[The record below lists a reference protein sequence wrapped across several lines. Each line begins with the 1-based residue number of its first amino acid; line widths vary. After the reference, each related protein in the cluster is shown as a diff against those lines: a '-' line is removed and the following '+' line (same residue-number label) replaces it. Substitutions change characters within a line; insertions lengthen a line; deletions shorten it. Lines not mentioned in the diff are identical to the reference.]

1 MKKPWSITTTLR
13 NPERIRNFLI
23 VLKALEGQE
32 WNEENQ
38 IKYQI
43 LLIKDRFYGL
53 TNQFYNGLS
62 KKHIELLSGPDPISY
77 NEAKEIFY
85 SKNYEDPAMRG
96 RQSINPIKKVGL
108 ARIGSGKIK
117 ITSLGECLLKE
128 DYDLGEMFFR
138 SFLKWQL
145 PNPASDDFK
154 SDDGFCIKPFIAT
167 LHFIKEVNEKWQ
179 SLGKKPKGISK
190 EEFALFVPTLIDY
203 KEINNQAQKVIDLRL
218 LCGGKKQA
226 EQKKIVEKYNVD
238 FIKEFLK
245 TGNRTSVN
253 QIIKNLKDYGDNTIR
268 YFRLTRYFFIRG
280 EGFYIDLEPRRHV
293 EISSILKTDNAK
305 PLKFE
310 TEDEYLNYISDINQ
324 PILPWETLVEL
335 KQIISTIIEDIEDYL
350 NFLQQKN
357 LSVPKFQSKDINS
370 LSKGELKIYID
381 ELRVYRRGLK
391 DIEIRDESQYLN
403 KVREYIEQLKHIYK
417 SSAKKSI
424 ELERLTALALNALN
438 DALSIKPNYPVGDD
452 DEPTFT
458 APANKPDIEC
468 FYEKF
473 NAVCEVTM
481 LKDRL
486 QWINEGQPVM
496 RHVRDFENANLDKK
510 VYCLFVAPQIHRDTV
525 NTFWNA
531 IKYEYEGS
539 KQKIIPMTIT
549 QFIILLET
557 LLVLKKKGLQ
567 FKHTEL
573 LRLYEQ
579 IIEMSKEAARSDEWV
594 EKIPDAITNWK
605 NTLLA
610 V

>member
-23 VLKALEGQE
+23 VLNEMEGQE
-32 WNEENQ
+32 WDEENQ

-43 LLIKDRFYGL
+43 LLIKYRFYGL

-62 KKHIELLSGPDPISY
+62 KKHIKLLSSPDPISY
-77 NEAKEIFY
+77 KEAEEIFY
-85 SKNYEDPAMRG
+85 SKNYETPAMRG

-108 ARIGSGKIK
+108 ARIEFGKIK
-117 ITSLGECLLKE
+117 ITPLGKYLLKE
-128 DYDLGEMFFR
+128 NYDLGEMFFR

-145 PNPASDDFK
+145 PNPTSDDFK
-154 SDDGFCIKPFIAT
+154 SEDGFCIKPFIAT
-167 LHFIKEVNEKWQ
+167 LHFIKAVNEKWQ
-179 SLGKKPKGISK
+179 ALGREPKGISK
-190 EEFALFVPTLIDY
+190 DEFALFVPTLINY
-203 KEINNQAQKVIDLRL
+203 REIDEQAQKIIYLRL
-218 LCGGKKQA
+218 LYDGKKQQ
-226 EQKKIVEKYNVD
+226 EQKKIIEKYRIK

-245 TGNRTSVN
+245 TSNKRTIEHIAS
-253 QIIKNLKDYGDNTIR
+253 NLRDYGDNALR

-280 EGFYIDLEPRRHV
+280 EGFYIDLEPRRNV
-293 EISSILKTDNAK
+293 EINSLLKIDNAK
-305 PLKFE
+305 PLAFE
-310 TEDEYLNYISDINQ
+310 SEDKYLDYISDINQ
-324 PILPWETLVEL
+324 PVLPWETASEL
-335 KQIISTIIEDIEDYL
+335 QQIILTITKDIENYL
-350 NFLQQKN
+350 SYLKAKN
-357 LSVPKFQSKDINS
+357 LSTPDFKSKEIIS
-370 LSKGELKIYID
+370 LSKEDLKIYIE
-381 ELRVYRRGLK
+381 ELRDFRRSLK
-391 DIEIRDESQYLN
+391 NIEIRDESQYLD
-403 KVREYIEQLKHIYK
+403 KIKEYIEQLKHIYR

-424 ELERLTALALNALN
+424 ELERLAALALNALN

-496 RHVRDFENANLDKK
+496 RHIRDFESMNTGKET
-510 VYCLFVAPQIHRDTV
+510 YCLFVAPQIHRDTV

-549 QFIILLET
+549 QFVILLET
-557 LLVLKKKGLQ
+557 LLALKKKGLH
-567 FKHTEL
+567 FKHAEL

-579 IIEMSKEAARSDEWV
+579 IIEMSEEATRSDEWV
-594 EKIPDAITNWK
+594 EKIPEAITSWK

>member
-1 MKKPWSITTTLR
+1 M
-13 NPERIRNFLI
+13 
-23 VLKALEGQE
+23 
-32 WNEENQ
+32 
-38 IKYQI
+38 
-43 LLIKDRFYGL
+43 
-53 TNQFYNGLS
+53 
-62 KKHIELLSGPDPISY
+62 
-77 NEAKEIFY
+77 
-85 SKNYEDPAMRG
+85 
-96 RQSINPIKKVGL
+96 
-108 ARIGSGKIK
+108 
-117 ITSLGECLLKE
+117 
-128 DYDLGEMFFR
+128 
-138 SFLKWQL
+138 
-145 PNPASDDFK
+145 
-154 SDDGFCIKPFIAT
+154 
-167 LHFIKEVNEKWQ
+167 HFIKKVNEKWQ
-179 SLGKKPKGISK
+179 SLGKKSKGISK
-190 EEFALFVPTLIDY
+190 DEFSLFVPTLTDH
-203 KEINNQAQKVIDLRL
+203 KEIDNQAKKVIDLRL
-218 LCGGKKQA
+218 LCEGKKHT
-226 EQKKIVEKYNVD
+226 EQKRILEKYKVD
-238 FIKEFLK
+238 FSKEFLQTSNK
-245 TGNRTSVN
+245 ASVN

-293 EISSILKTDNAK
+293 EINSILKTDNAK
-305 PLKFE
+305 PLKFD

-324 PILPWETLVEL
+324 PILPWETVEAL
-335 KQIISTIIEDIEDYL
+335 KQIISTIIKDIESYL

-370 LSKGELKIYID
+370 LSKAELKTYID

-403 KVREYIEQLKHIYK
+403 KIRDYIEQLKHIYK

-438 DALSIKPNYPVGDD
+438 DALRIKPNYPVGDD

-481 LKDRL
+481 LKDRQ

-496 RHVRDFENANLDKK
+496 RHVRDFENANSSKET
-510 VYCLFVAPQIHRDTV
+510 YCLFIAPQIHRDTV

-549 QFIILLET
+549 QFVILLET
-557 LLVLKKKGLQ
+557 LLALKKKSIR

-573 LRLYEQ
+573 LQLYEQ
-579 IIEMSKEAARSDEWV
+579 IIEMSKKSARSDEWV
-594 EKIPDAITNWK
+594 EKIPETITSWK
-605 NTLLA
+605 NTLL
-610 V
+610 VV

>member
-23 VLKALEGQE
+23 ALKALEGQE
-32 WNEENQ
+32 WNKENQ
-38 IKYQI
+38 VKYQI

-53 TNQFYNGLS
+53 TNQFYSGLS
-62 KKHIELLSGPDPISY
+62 KKHIELLNGPDTISY
-77 NEAKEIFY
+77 EEAEEIFY
-85 SKNYEDPAMRG
+85 SKKYEDPAMRG

-108 ARIGSGKIK
+108 ARIDSGKIK
-117 ITSLGECLLKE
+117 ITSLGDYLLKE

-154 SDDGFCIKPFIAT
+154 SEDGFCLKPFIAT
-167 LHFIKEVNEKWQ
+167 LHFIRAVNEKWQ
-179 SLGKKPKGISK
+179 SLGKKSKGISK
-190 EEFALFVPTLIDY
+190 EEFALFVPTLVSY
-203 KEINNQAQKVIDLRL
+203 EEINNQAQKVIDLRL
-218 LCGGKKQA
+218 LCEGKKQA
-226 EQKKIVEKYNVD
+226 EQKKILEKYKVD
-238 FIKEFLK
+238 FVKEFLK
-245 TGNRTSVN
+245 TSDKTAIN
-253 QIIKNLKDYGDNTIR
+253 QVVKNLKDYGDNTIR

-280 EGFYIDLEPRRHV
+280 EGFYIDLEPRRHI
-293 EISSILKTDNAK
+293 EINSILKTDNAK

-324 PILPWETLVEL
+324 PILPWETITEL
-335 KQIISTIIEDIEDYL
+335 KQIVSTIIKDIEGYL
-350 NFLQQKN
+350 SLLQGKN
-357 LSVPKFQSKDINS
+357 LSVPEFQSKDINL
-370 LSKGELKIYID
+370 LSKEELKTYID

-391 DIEIRDESQYLN
+391 NIEVRDESQYLN
-403 KVREYIEQLKHIYK
+403 RIGEYIEQLKHIYK

-438 DALSIKPNYPVGDD
+438 DALSIRPNYPVGDD

-481 LKDRL
+481 LKDRQ

-496 RHVRDFENANLDKK
+496 RHVRDFENANSGKET
-510 VYCLFVAPQIHRDTV
+510 YCLFIAPQIHRDTV

-549 QFIILLET
+549 QFVILLET
-557 LLVLKKKGLQ
+557 LLALKKKSIQ

-573 LRLYEQ
+573 LQLYEQ
-579 IIEMSKEAARSDEWV
+579 IIEMSKESVRSDEWV
-594 EKIPDAITNWK
+594 EKIPEVIKGWK
-605 NTLLA
+605 NTLL
-610 V
+610 VV